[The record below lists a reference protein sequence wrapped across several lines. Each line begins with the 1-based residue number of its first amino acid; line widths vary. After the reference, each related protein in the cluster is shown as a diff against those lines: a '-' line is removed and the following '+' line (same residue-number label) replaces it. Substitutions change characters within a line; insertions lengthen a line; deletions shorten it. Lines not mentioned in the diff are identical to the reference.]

1 MIIVERRA
9 PTRQA
14 AAKPPAAHQQR
25 HLKGRREDSRSSRPK
40 TKKTKIKTKSTKRQK
55 EKSAHELSSEE
66 KDLDWSAA
74 YVSTT
79 PQTGKPALDLFVI
92 GVLCLES
99 VEHLPAEI
107 CDNPVELISSLNIN
121 HLLVY

>member
-1 MIIVERRA
+1 MSLA
-9 PTRQA
+9 LA
-14 AAKPPAAHQQR
+14 
-25 HLKGRREDSRSSRPK
+25 
-40 TKKTKIKTKSTKRQK
+40 
-55 EKSAHELSSEE
+55 ELSVFNVLGKICLRPDRPLGED

-99 VEHLPAEI
+99 VEHLPTEI
-107 CDNPVELISSLNIN
+107 CDNPVELISSLN
-121 HLLVY
+121 